1 MLEFY
6 KKALLGLIGLLVI
19 SFVIAYLCAQQT
31 FLHLALL
38 PAGESTLTWEAE
50 PSSDAIQGGLS
61 NVQVQDDEFSLSFDF
76 TISDKVR
83 YPFATVAIVFKD
95 QAGEYTNVNLS
106 RYDAISF
113 SAKCSPDNILS
124 FLVFTFDENITKPDD
139 LLTFKTPSTFF
150 SCDGNWT
157 RIELDLTRLE
167 TPQWWFD
174 MFNLELSRQEY
185 QLDKVP
191 RIAFS
196 SSFQSP
202 KEVFAEV
209 RLDELTLNG
218 RDWRYMYVLGG
229 CLFVLWSGYG
239 FWFFRQHTRA
249 LTRDLKEKV
258 QKDRSLA
265 AYQRVSIEPKRD
277 KERSTILR
285 YIATEYA
292 NADLSLDNMVSEI
305 NVTRTKINEVLKA
318 ELGYTFISYLNK
330 LRLTE
335 AARLLTEQEEAN
347 IAEIA
352 YSVGYKNVSY
362 FNKLFKEEY
371 GCTPKTFRS
380 ICNQG
385 LNADTVHPS
394 ASLDN

>member
-38 PAGESTLTWEAE
+38 PAGESTLIWEAE

-229 CLFVLWSGYG
+229 CLFMLWSGYG

-265 AYQRVSIEPKRD
+265 AYQQVSIEPKRD

-292 NADLSLDNMVSEI
+292 NADLSLYKMVSEI
-305 NVTRTKINEVLKA
+305 NVTR
-318 ELGYTFISYLNK
+318 S
-330 LRLTE
+330 
-335 AARLLTEQEEAN
+335 N
-347 IAEIA
+347 I
-352 YSVGYKNVSY
+352 K
-362 FNKLFKEEY
+362 
-371 GCTPKTFRS
+371 
-380 ICNQG
+380 
-385 LNADTVHPS
+385 
-394 ASLDN
+394 

>member
-6 KKALLGLIGLLVI
+6 KKALLGLMCLLILSAV
-19 SFVIAYLCAQQT
+19 VAYLCVQQT
-31 FLHLALL
+31 FLHTALL
-38 PAGESTLTWEAE
+38 PADESTLIWETK
-50 PSSDAIQGGLS
+50 PSSDVIQGGLS
-61 NVQVQDDEFSLSFDF
+61 TVKVQDDRFSLSFDF
-76 TISDKVR
+76 TISETTN
-83 YPFATVAIVFKD
+83 YPFATVALAFMD
-95 QAGEYTNVNLS
+95 QAGELIHVDLS
-106 RYDAISF
+106 RYDSVSF
-113 SAKCSPDNILS
+113 SAKCLPDNILT
-124 FLVFTFDENITKPDD
+124 FGVLTFDEKITDPDD
-139 LLTFKTPSTFF
+139 LLTYKAPSTFF
-150 SCDGNWT
+150 SCNGSWT
-157 RIELDLTRLE
+157 RVELDLTRLE
-167 TPQWWFD
+167 TPQWWFN

-185 QLDKVP
+185 KLDKVP

-196 SSFQSP
+196 NSFQSP
-202 KEVFAEV
+202 KGVLSEV
-209 RLDELTLNG
+209 RLDELTLSG

-229 CLFVLWSGYG
+229 CLFILWSGYA

-249 LTRDLKEKV
+249 LTQDLKDKV
-258 QKDRSLA
+258 QKDRSLV
-265 AYQRVSIEPKRD
+265 AYQQVSVEPQRD
-277 KERSTILR
+277 KERSAILR
-285 YIATEYA
+285 YMATEYA
-292 NADLSLDNMVSEI
+292 NAELNLDNMVSEI
-305 NVTRTKINEVLKA
+305 NVTRTKINDVLKA

-385 LNADTVHPS
+385 IKPDAGPVDSH
-394 ASLDN
+394 